1 MTRKGTTKTA
11 PQSGGI
17 LLFRQKEGLEVLLG
31 HPGGP
36 FWSRRDDGA
45 WSVPKGLV
53 EAGED
58 LLGAAR
64 RELREE
70 TGLATDDV
78 PDEAFLPLGS
88 VRLSSGKV
96 VHAWAL
102 ERDCDPAS
110 LACNEIEVEWPPR
123 SGRRV
128 RFPEVDRFAFFGLDV
143 ARSKIA
149 EAQTPFLDRLS
160 ALLGEP
166 RLGS

>member
-1 MTRKGTTKTA
+1 MTRKGTAKTTL
-11 PQSGGI
+11 QSGGI

-58 LLGAAR
+58 LLAAAR

-78 PDEAFLPLGS
+78 PDEGFLPLGN

-102 ERDCDPAS
+102 ELDCDPAS
-110 LACNEIEVEWPPR
+110 LTCNEIEVEWPPR

-128 RFPEVDRFAFFGLDV
+128 RFPEVDRFAFFGLDI

-149 EAQTPFLDRLS
+149 EAQIPFLDRLS
-160 ALLGEP
+160 VLL
-166 RLGS
+166 R